1 MGSHQGI
8 RVCRQRVTAGV
19 VLWLWAAWATPAG
32 AVCFFTP
39 PQATPT
45 PQKPPPQPPPPPP
58 AEPPKERVEARVVQA
73 APPKEPAPEAGELFF
88 EWKYGVNSTDL
99 KGNEDRSFLHEG
111 VNHIFDFSHF
121 SKRPLEGG
129 RMLEST
135 AVFRYTDDPR
145 VDPERNSLQRAYT
158 KLTGPTFAFTAGDAL
173 VNYSRFSFNQ
183 NIKGLNLQKAVESLD
198 GMRLTG
204 TAGVFTDRW
213 GSLFR
218 GWEKFTDFRTTPDPR
233 VPSKPYTRMVLGFR
247 LDKSF
252 GENQWVGVNYSHG
265 SDIIRS
271 LPPETQLAPYNNH
284 VASVDWLWV
293 FARNLRFG
301 GELAESAS
309 EFDTRFQ
316 RGLSSDYAARLE
328 LSQQWQRY
336 RWRLEFSRFTPNF
349 FSVNAR
355 QVQDLQDASA
365 QVTVDLTKQVSL
377 TGVFRRTNDNLP
389 GSPVLAF
396 PLRQVCNDRK
406 PKMHLQSLSNAGRTL
421 TDCDPGTG
429 DFVGL
434 RAFDHV
440 VDSEGREMTTVVRAP
455 DIHLN
460 IRSLP
465 FWSRLLLELGYR
477 ERAIETSNKDS
488 YRFTTQT
495 SSITT
500 DQVVLASPLFRERA
514 TRMPYF
520 DLSFPVG
527 MHQFKVGYEYRH
539 NRDRVQPE
547 NSTFTHRVTALYRL
561 PSLFLRDWT
570 LSTDLRFDTE
580 RESKQVDLEEL
591 EDPATELPVVDPL
604 TLRPLVR
611 RRSAGD
617 QTRTLQGNAT
627 LEFPKYFTL
636 DLMYREL
643 SAELLSS
650 FVPVP
655 PSSLAGLRQFANGG
669 YRRPKWRAQLQYR
682 IRNDENRFFLFT
694 VERNVDTFNNL
705 DPTKPDERSFR
716 ERVAQVTFVYRFRR

>member
-1 MGSHQGI
+1 MRRR
-8 RVCRQRVTAGV
+8 RVAIGV
-19 VLWLWAAWATPAG
+19 LLWLCAAWGTPAG
-32 AVCFFTP
+32 AVCYFTP
-39 PQATPT
+39 PPAPA

-58 AEPPKERVEARVVQA
+58 AEPPKERVEAKVVQA
-73 APPKEPAPEAGELFF
+73 APPKESAPEAGELFF
-88 EWKYGVNSTDL
+88 EWKYGLNSTDI
-99 KGNEDRSFLHEG
+99 KRNEDRSFLHEG

-121 SKRPLEGG
+121 SKRPLERG
-129 RMLEST
+129 RRLEST

-158 KLTGPTFAFTAGDAL
+158 KLTGPTFAFTAGDGL

-183 NIKGLNLQKAVESLD
+183 NIKGLNLQKEVESLD

-218 GWEKFTDFRTTPDPR
+218 GWEKFTDFRTAPDPR

-309 EFDTRFQ
+309 DFDARFQ

-328 LSQQWQRY
+328 LSQRWQRY
-336 RWRLEFSRFTPNF
+336 RWRLEVTRFTPNF

-377 TGVFRRTNDNLP
+377 TGAFRRTNDNLP
-389 GSPVLAF
+389 GRPTLAF
-396 PLRQVCNDRK
+396 IRRDHCISSERPLCLRALGSGSNRTVQVHDA
-406 PKMHLQSLSNAGRTL
+406 SNRL
-421 TDCDPGTG
+421 
-429 DFVGL
+429 VGL
-434 RAFDHV
+434 PSFDHV
-440 VDSEGREMTTVVRAP
+440 VDSEGREKTTVVRAP

-465 FWSRLLLELGYR
+465 FWSRLLLEVGYR
-477 ERAIETSNKDS
+477 ERAFETTNKGS
-488 YRFTTQT
+488 YDLTPQKNKN
-495 SSITT
+495 
-500 DQVVLASPLFRERA
+500 VVPKAHVIVANPLFSERA
-514 TRMPYF
+514 TKVPYF
-520 DLSFPVG
+520 DVSFPLG
-527 MHQFKVGYEYRH
+527 IHQFKVGYEYRR

-570 LSTDLRFDTE
+570 LSTDLKFETE

-591 EDPATELPVVDPL
+591 EDPATELPLVDPL

-650 FVPVP
+650 FVPVA
-655 PSSLAGLRQFANGG
+655 PSPLAGLRQFANGG

-694 VERNVDTFNNL
+694 VERNVDTFSVL
-705 DPTKPDERSFR
+705 DPSLPDERSFR